1 MERNRGV
8 VPVDVAPR
16 SLLRLMTWTS
26 LTVSLGRFSSMSPG
40 SSAIASLGW
49 SPVLPSRMKN
59 ADAAHLHRRPER
71 QPRIRDDFPR
81 RGVRLVPDGAGHE
94 HHPGSRHVSTRLPA
108 RPSELCGAGQAPP
121 EQHCSRNHAKSRPGC
136 RRRTSGD
143 RKIVSVSAQTRQR
156 LVDLGAGP
164 QDLALTPRMHTEGAE
179 PLSAAKVLVAGLVA
193 MGHQVNRV
201 DSLAGGIGCAELRR
215 REGGKAPR
223 RRQCGGGGNLLR
235 LPPRSSES
243 SYRSSRATSASTIT
257 PAGTRSPL
265 RTGRPSS
272 TSRTGT

>member
-1 MERNRGV
+1 
-8 VPVDVAPR
+8 
-16 SLLRLMTWTS
+16 
-26 LTVSLGRFSSMSPG
+26 MSPG

-59 ADAAHLHRRPER
+59 ADAAHL
-71 QPRIRDDFPR
+71 
-81 RGVRLVPDGAGHE
+81 
-94 HHPGSRHVSTRLPA
+94 
-108 RPSELCGAGQAPP
+108 
-121 EQHCSRNHAKSRPGC
+121 
-136 RRRTSGD
+136 
-143 RKIVSVSAQTRQR
+143 QR

-179 PLSAAKVLVAGLVA
+179 PLSATKVLSPEIVAGLVA

-201 DSLAGGIGCAELRR
+201 DSLAGGIGCAELRK

-243 SYRSSRATSASTIT
+243 SYRIREAQ
-257 PAGTRSPL
+257 SPL
-265 RTGRPSS
+265 RRREQHLRGAVGRNARPSP
-272 TSRTGT
+272 TATRRGRRG